1 MFPLRVV
8 NIIINIKSKRL
19 IGPINLQIEQ
29 NGITILIGANG
40 SGKTTLLEALHGLR
54 KLSAGTVE

>member
-8 NIIINIKSKRL
+8 DIIINIKSKRL

-29 NGITILIGANG
+29 DGITTV
-40 SGKTTLLEALHGLR
+40 SYTHLR
-54 KLSAGTVE
+54 AHET